1 MVSFTIQLSDATLER
16 AKVLAESA
24 GRSLDDVMQELT
36 SEAVEHRTRVLEGL
50 KQGLSDR
57 EVGRVVD
64 VAHVNAR
71 LDEAAKCFDPPTET

>member
-1 MVSFTIQLSDATLER
+1 MVSFTIQISDVTLER

-36 SEAVEHRTRVLEGL
+36 SEAVEHRTRVLEGM
-50 KQGLSDR
+50 KQGISDM
-57 EVGRVVD
+57 EAGRVVD

-71 LDEAAKCFDPPTET
+71 LDEVLRKRQG